1 MPNYR
6 PSFPNIFTAGSIF
19 CGFLSL
25 ISAAEGEPTHAAW
38 LIILAGFLD
47 GLDGKVARLSG
58 GTSALGKELDSLA
71 DFISFGVAPAFLVYS
86 FKLNALGKWG
96 WIIGMVYI
104 TAAGYRLARFNLL
117 ATSDEKRH
125 FLGLPV
131 PAAGLALASFVI
143 FCFNI
148 WGAVEYGEYLISM
161 MIVFSALMVSQIEYE
176 AVPDNFNTR
185 RNRVKFLY
193 VVVLA
198 LAALIRP
205 RLLMF
210 PIFAFYVITGIVKES
225 VRMIKLATTGHNDH
239 DNPDGGD
246 DDPAPGAADRYR
258 KDDAEE

>member
-6 PSFPNIFTAGSIF
+6 PIFPSIFTAGSIF
-19 CGFLSL
+19 CGFLSI

-58 GTSALGKELDSLA
+58 GASDLGKELDSLA
-71 DFISFGVAPAFLVYS
+71 DFFSFGVAPAFLVYT
-86 FKLNALGKWG
+86 FKLNVLGKWG
-96 WIIGMVYI
+96 WIIGLVYI

-117 ATSDEKRH
+117 ATSDEKKH

-131 PAAGLALASFVI
+131 PGAGLTLASFVI
-143 FCFNI
+143 FCYAI
-148 WGAVEYGEYLISM
+148 WGRVEYGEYLVSM

-176 AVPDNFNTR
+176 AMPDKFHTR
-185 RNRVKFLY
+185 ANRIKLLY
-193 VVVLA
+193 IVVLA

-210 PIFAFYVITGIVKES
+210 PILLLYIATGIIKEA
-225 VRMIKLATTGHNDH
+225 VRVIKAATSARGE
-239 DNPDGGD
+239 
-246 DDPAPGAADRYR
+246 A
-258 KDDAEE
+258 AEENENDETGPPDDRG